1 MIQGV
6 IFDLDGVLTDTAVY
20 HYQSWK
26 QIASS
31 FNFELTEKHN
41 EQLKGVSRSESLDH
55 ILSWAGI
62 TLDPEMKNRLLVEK
76 NGLYLDLIQSLS
88 SRDIL
93 PGVTDFLHH
102 LIGQGVKT
110 AVGSSSKNANFILSK
125 IGLMP
130 FFEVVV
136 DGTMVKQTKPDPE
149 VFLLAAASLGLN
161 PESCLVV
168 EDAEAGVEAAKSA
181 GMKVLGISA
190 HGNLIGADHEV
201 QNLIGVDTKYL
212 LSHLN

>member
-1 MIQGV
+1 
-6 IFDLDGVLTDTAVY
+6 
-20 HYQSWK
+20 
-26 QIASS
+26 
-31 FNFELTEKHN
+31 
-41 EQLKGVSRSESLDH
+41 
-55 ILSWAGI
+55 
-62 TLDPEMKNRLLVEK
+62 
-76 NGLYLDLIQSLS
+76 
-88 SRDIL
+88 
-93 PGVTDFLHH
+93 
-102 LIGQGVKT
+102 VKT

-161 PESCLVV
+161 PEACLVV